1 MIFSKKLLTIVLL
14 IIILGAG
21 SYFLF
26 FNKLIGNPQEEV
38 SDEAG
43 EEALKPAE
51 TPLPVRVATSKI
63 DDLIIKLRSPGEAV
77 TNRKIVIKSEVSG
90 VIKNLGVV
98 ESQKVK
104 KGDLLLGIDDETY
117 ALDVERTEAER
128 LKVLSELLLE
138 KQFDE
143 GLQSGEGTQGLQE
156 TEFYK
161 KFEKAKDLF
170 QQGLITQAEF
180 ERESKEYEYAL
191 IQSGAKKEEIMAA
204 TKRLTQTEIDLRQKR
219 MELLKTKIKAPFG
232 GIITNIKVA
241 PGEHISSGQELFTL
255 VNIDRIQVHAK
266 VLESEVGKM
275 KVGREVD
282 LKFSAY
288 SDKIFKGR
296 VRAISP
302 IINPSDKTCNVI
314 VDVGNPEEEIKPGMH
329 AEVEIAAEIYED
341 RLLIPQDAVLSRS
354 GRKLAFVFIDG
365 VAKWRYLEI
374 GLENEDYAE
383 VLDGIKEGDLV
394 LIEGH
399 FTLAHDAKV
408 RIIE

>member
-1 MIFSKKLLTIVLL
+1 MVFSKKLLTIVLV
-14 IIILGAG
+14 IIILGVG

-26 FNKLIGNPQEEV
+26 FNKLIGTQGES
-38 SDEAG
+38 SDEASEG
-43 EEALKPAE
+43 ALKPTE

-63 DDLIIKLRSPGEAV
+63 DDLVIKLRSPGEAV
-77 TNRKIVIKSEVSG
+77 TNRMIVIKAEVSG
-90 VIKNLGVV
+90 VVKDLGVV
-98 ESQKVK
+98 ESQKIK
-104 KGDLLLGIDDETY
+104 KGDLLLSIEDETY

-143 GLQSGEGTQGLQE
+143 GLLSGEEFQGLQE
-156 TEFYK
+156 MEFYK
-161 KFEKAKDLF
+161 KYEKAKDLF
-170 QQGLITQAEF
+170 QQGTITQAEF
-180 ERESKEYEYAL
+180 ERASKEYEYAM
-191 IQSGAKKEEIMAA
+191 IQSGRKKEEIMAA

-219 MELLKTKIKAPFG
+219 MQLLKTKIRAPFG
-232 GIITNIKVA
+232 GIITDIKIA
-241 PGEHISSGQELFTL
+241 QGEHLSSGQELFTL

-288 SDKIFKGR
+288 SNKVFKGR

-302 IINPSDKTCNVI
+302 IIDPSDKTCNVI
-314 VDVGNPEEEIKPGMH
+314 VDVGNPEEQIKPGMH
-329 AEVEIAAEIYED
+329 AEVEIAAEIYKD

-354 GRKLAFVFIDG
+354 GRKLAFVVVDG

-383 VLDGIKEGDLV
+383 VLDGIKEGDTV
-394 LIEGH
+394 LIDGH

-408 RIIE
+408 RIVE